1 MSGLIF
7 VLLLCVFGELILL
20 LGPGMGVG
28 GVGVATWSQS
38 ISGCVLLT
46 R

>member
-28 GVGVATWSQS
+28 GGGGGDLVSKYIWMCAFN
-38 ISGCVLLT
+38 
-46 R
+46 